1 VRQQTKIALG
11 LTVSALALLD
21 LQAGRAAAQTTP
33 PATVQEVIVT
43 AQKRA
48 QNIKDVPI
56 SITAVSGATLARQG
70 FVNFNDIAAVAPNM
84 TSLQLGDSRTST
96 MTIRGVT
103 SQQVNIGQQASLG
116 VFVDGVF
123 MARTGMGA
131 TQDFLDIDRIE
142 VLRGPQGTL
151 FGMNTAGGLV
161 DIITRKPDLNQ
172 FGGNVDVSYGSYDDL
187 RLRGLITGPILPDV
201 LGFSLGAYSDSH
213 DGYTYDPVNHSHVD
227 NLKKEGARA
236 KLEYS
241 KDNVDATL
249 TADYQH
255 ETSLCCAAVI
265 SKLDPGA
272 NVFGVPV
279 TGPPGYPYSRETIQ
293 DTNNSN
299 SNSGGGVSAEINWR
313 FNGFTLTSLASAR
326 TWQADPVSDIDSLP
340 EDFLDGFTIHQS
352 HQQVSEELRL
362 ASPSGQKLEYVA
374 GLFYFYR
381 HSTEYD
387 YLPFGSAAS
396 FLTVPG
402 TNGATTNY
410 GSVDDSSYAAFGHAD
425 YHWTDKLTT
434 SAGLRYTQEPQTAY
448 FSQNSNNFA
457 YPTLGVTRQNRND
470 GALTWQVDLSY
481 KWTPEVTTYASIA
494 RGFKPGGFDMT
505 RLQSYSD
512 FQFSPETNTNYEV
525 GLKSNLLDHR
535 LSIDAALYWTDY
547 NNFQALSFDG
557 LNIITRNAGAFISRG
572 VELQA
577 TARPIH
583 GLSLTAAG
591 SYDDAHYVSF
601 PDGQCL
607 PGVTG
612 PCNLSGAPLAGAPR
626 WTFNGSAEYDHPVAA
641 NWDGFV
647 RFDYVYKSGMYFAE
661 SLDPGTYQ
669 PGYGVVNGRIGLNDH
684 NGLRVSLFATNLTAA
699 KYMSFIYNSPLA
711 TGVYVGYVGAP
722 RVIGVDLGKS
732 F

>member
-1 VRQQTKIALG
+1 
-11 LTVSALALLD
+11 LTVSALAFID
-21 LQAGRAAAQTTP
+21 LRAATAIAQAAP
-33 PATVQEVIVT
+33 EPAAAAQEVIVT

-56 SITAVSGATLARQG
+56 SITAVSGATLARRG
-70 FVNFNDIAAVAPNM
+70 LVNFNDIASVAPNM

-96 MTIRGVT
+96 MTMRGVT
-103 SQQVNIGQQASLG
+103 TQQVNIGQQASLG

-131 TQDFLDIDRIE
+131 SQDFLDLDRVE

-161 DIITRKPDLNQ
+161 NIITRKPNLDQ
-172 FGGNVDVSYGSYDDL
+172 FGGNVDISYGSYNDL
-187 RLRGLITGPILPDV
+187 RLRGIVTGPIISDV

-241 KDNVDATL
+241 KGNFDATL
-249 TADYQH
+249 TADYQN
-255 ETSLCCAAVI
+255 ETSLCCSAVI

-279 TGPPGYPYSRETIQ
+279 APFAPPGYPYSRETVQ
-293 DTNNSN
+293 DTDNRNPNN
-299 SNSGGGVSAEINWR
+299 GGGVSAEMNWR
-313 FNGFTLTSLASAR
+313 FDGFTLTSLAALR
-326 TWQADPVSDIDSLP
+326 AWRADPVSDIDSLP
-340 EDFLDGFTIHQS
+340 QDFLDGFVIRQS
-352 HQQVSEELRL
+352 HEQASEELRL

-387 YLPFGSAAS
+387 YLPFGSTAS

-410 GSVDDSSYAAFGHAD
+410 GRVDDSSYAVFAHAD

-434 SAGLRYTQEPQTAY
+434 SAGLRYSQEPQTAY
-448 FSQNSNNFA
+448 FSQSSNNFA
-457 YPTLGVTRQNRND
+457 YPTLGAISQSRSD
-470 GALTWQVDLSY
+470 GALTWQGDISY
-481 KWTPEVTTYASIA
+481 KWTPEVTTYVSIA

-505 RLQSYSD
+505 RLQSYAD
-512 FQFSPETNTNYEV
+512 FQFSAETNTNYEA
-525 GLKSNLLDHR
+525 GLKSDLLDHR

-547 NNFQALSFDG
+547 DNFQALSFDG
-557 LNIITRNAGAFISRG
+557 VNIITRNAGAFVSRG
-572 VELQA
+572 VELQVA
-577 TARPIH
+577 ARPVD

-591 SYDDAHYVSF
+591 SYDDAHYISF
-601 PDGQCL
+601 ADGQCL
-607 PGVTG
+607 PGLTG
-612 PCNLSGAPLAGAPR
+612 PCNLSGKPLAGAPR
-626 WTFNGSAEYDHPVAA
+626 WTFNGSAEYDHAVAA
-641 NWDGFV
+641 NWDGFI
-647 RFDYVYKSGMYFAE
+647 RLDYTYKSGIFFAE

-669 PGYGVVNGRIGLNDH
+669 PGYGVVNGRIGLNGRD
-684 NGLRVSLFATNLTAA
+684 GLRISLFATNLTAA
-699 KYMSFIYNSPLA
+699 KYMNFIYNSPLA

-722 RVIGVDLGKS
+722 RVVGVELGRS